1 MRRLA
6 TLLACLPLL
15 LPATSRA
22 DEVGDALG
30 EATRAYQAGDLATT
44 RSSLQEA
51 LQFLAQRS
59 ASALAAALPGP
70 LAGWKAEDAE
80 TSAAALGL
88 LGGGNQATR
97 RYENAEGK
105 AVELQVT
112 ADLPMITQLAMVM
125 NNAAMMAAM
134 GKLIRI
140 GSQRAVQTTD
150 NDVQM
155 LVDNRIMVVLSGD
168 APVEAK
174 LAYARAID
182 LAKLAAVK

>member
-6 TLLACLPLL
+6 ILLACLPLL
-15 LPATSRA
+15 LPATPRA

-30 EATRAYQAGDLATT
+30 EATRAYQSGDLATT

-59 ASALAAALPGP
+59 AAALAAALPGP
-70 LAGWKAEDAE
+70 LAGWKADDAE

-97 RYENAEGK
+97 RYENADGK

-112 ADLPMITQLAMVM
+112 A
-125 NNAAMMAAM
+125 
-134 GKLIRI
+134 GF
-140 GSQRAVQTTD
+140 TD
-150 NDVQM
+150 GHPAGH
-155 LVDNRIMVVLSGD
+155 GD
-168 APVEAK
+168 EQHRDDGGDGQAGPHRQPACG
-174 LAYARAID
+174 ADHRQ
-182 LAKLAAVK
+182 